1 MTINEAIELR
11 AQVKHDLA
19 KLDAE
24 RKELNK
30 QKEELD
36 YQLITLLDAQ
46 GLSRTANDKASVSIN
61 EDTVPE
67 VKDWD
72 EFYAHIGETED
83 YSLLQRRPTKAAC
96 EEKWKLG
103 EAIPGVEPRVV
114 RRINFRSL

>member
-11 AQVKHDLA
+11 AQVKEDLA
-19 KLDAE
+19 RVEAE
-24 RKELNK
+24 KKALTK

-72 EFYAHIGETED
+72 LLYAYIGETGD
-83 YSLLQRRPTKAAC
+83 FSVLQRRPTKAAC

-103 EAIPGVEPRVV
+103 ETVPGVEPRSI
-114 RRINFRSL
+114 RRINFRTL

>member
-19 KLDAE
+19 RVEAE
-24 RKELNK
+24 KKELTK

-36 YQLITLLDAQ
+36 YQLLTLLDAQ

-72 EFYAHIGETED
+72 EFYGHIDETKD
-83 YSLLQRRPTKAAC
+83 FSVLQRRPSKAAC

-103 EAIPGVEPRVV
+103 ETIPGVEPRVV